1 MDNKKIL
8 LSIDLDGTLLR
19 DDKKI
24 DDVSFK
30 YINRLKDSGYK
41 LVINTGR
48 SYRTAARFFKDEI
61 DIDIICNNG
70 NLCRNVT
77 SEEDIFINPIKKE
90 DALMFLNDLDDNKIQ
105 ALTHINLYKEGYDIA
120 TIDKKDMDEKCR
132 LYIGGFGDHVLYVN
146 DFDEVEADIT
156 SIVFVGEYEDLLPY
170 KLKFSDM
177 SDKFNYFLMRI
188 QSKNNYMLEILP
200 KKSNKWYGLEEYM
213 ENKDLTSYKKLC
225 IGDDENDRLMIEE
238 ADYGIAMLNSKD
250 DLKANVAFVS
260 DYDNNNLGAIKAIE
274 KILKTGDLDEY

>member
-24 DDVSFK
+24 DDVSFE
-30 YINRLKDSGYK
+30 YINRLRDSGYK

-61 DIDIICNNG
+61 NIDIICNNG
-70 NLCRNVT
+70 NLCRNVR

-90 DALMFLNDLDDNKIQ
+90 DALLFLNDLDDNKIQ

-213 ENKDLTSYKKLC
+213 ENKNLTSYKKLC

-250 DLKANVAFVS
+250 DLKTNVAFVS

>member
-24 DDVSFK
+24 DDVSFE
-30 YINRLKDSGYK
+30 YINRLRDSGYK

-61 DIDIICNNG
+61 NIDIICNNG
-70 NLCRNVT
+70 NLCRNVR

-90 DALMFLNDLDDNKIQ
+90 DALLFLNDLDDNRIQ

-213 ENKDLTSYKKLC
+213 ENKNLTSYKKLC

>member
-24 DDVSFK
+24 DNVSFE
-30 YINRLKDSGYK
+30 YINRLKDLGYK

-77 SEEDIFINPIKKE
+77 SEKDIFINPIKKE
-90 DALMFLNDLDDNKIQ
+90 DALLFLNDLDDNKIQ
-105 ALTHINLYKEGYDIA
+105 ALIHINLYKEGYDIA

-132 LYIGGFGDHVLYVN
+132 LYIGGFGDHVLYVDN
-146 DFDEVEADIT
+146 FDEVEADIT

-170 KLKFSDM
+170 KLKFSEM
-177 SDKFNYFLMRI
+177 SDRFNYFLMKI

-200 KKSNKWYGLEEYM
+200 KKSNKWYGLKEYM
-213 ENKDLTSYKKLC
+213 ENKDLISYKKLC

-250 DLKANVAFVS
+250 DLKTNASFVS

>member
-24 DDVSFK
+24 DDVSFE

-90 DALMFLNDLDDNKIQ
+90 DALLFLNDLDDNKIQ

-132 LYIGGFGDHVLYVN
+132 LYIGGFEDHVLYVN

-213 ENKDLTSYKKLC
+213 ENKNLTSYKKLC

-250 DLKANVAFVS
+250 DLKTNVAFVS

>member
-30 YINRLKDSGYK
+30 YINRLKDLGYK

-70 NLCRNVT
+70 NLCRNVR

-90 DALMFLNDLDDNKIQ
+90 DALLFLNDLDDNKIQ

>member
-24 DDVSFK
+24 DDVSFE
-30 YINRLKDSGYK
+30 YINRLKDLGYK

-90 DALMFLNDLDDNKIQ
+90 DALLFLNDLDDNKIQ

-146 DFDEVEADIT
+146 DFYEVEADIT

-177 SDKFNYFLMRI
+177 SDKFNYFLMKI

-213 ENKDLTSYKKLC
+213 ENKNLTSYKKLC

>member
-30 YINRLKDSGYK
+30 YINRLKDLGYK

-90 DALMFLNDLDDNKIQ
+90 DALLFLNDLDDNKIQ
-105 ALTHINLYKEGYDIA
+105 ALTHINLYKEGYDIV

>member
-90 DALMFLNDLDDNKIQ
+90 DALLFLNDLDDNKIQ

-146 DFDEVEADIT
+146 DFNEVEADIT

>member
-30 YINRLKDSGYK
+30 YINRLKDLGYK

-77 SEEDIFINPIKKE
+77 SEEDIVINPIKKE
-90 DALMFLNDLDDNKIQ
+90 DALLFLNDLDDDKVQSLI
-105 ALTHINLYKEGYDIA
+105 HINLYKEGYDIA
-120 TIDKKDMDEKCR
+120 TIDKEEMDEKCR

-170 KLKFSDM
+170 KLKFSEM
-177 SDKFNYFLMRI
+177 SDKFNYFLMKI

-250 DLKANVAFVS
+250 DLKTNVAFVS

-274 KILKTGDLDEY
+274 KILKTGDLYEY

>member
-70 NLCRNVT
+70 NLCRNVR

-90 DALMFLNDLDDNKIQ
+90 DALLFLNDLDDNKIQ

-170 KLKFSDM
+170 KLKFSEM

-213 ENKDLTSYKKLC
+213 ENKNLTSYKKLC

>member
-24 DDVSFK
+24 DDVSFE

-90 DALMFLNDLDDNKIQ
+90 DALLFLNDLDDNKIQ

-213 ENKDLTSYKKLC
+213 ENKNLTSYKKLC

-250 DLKANVAFVS
+250 DLKTNVAFVS

>member
-77 SEEDIFINPIKKE
+77 NEEDIFINPIKKE
-90 DALMFLNDLDDNKIQ
+90 DALLFLNDLDDNKIQ

>member
-90 DALMFLNDLDDNKIQ
+90 DALLFLNDLDDNKIQ

-213 ENKDLTSYKKLC
+213 ENKNITSYKKLC

-250 DLKANVAFVS
+250 DLKTNVAFVS